1 MTGVVEISG
10 AGVAL
15 GGRPIVRDV
24 DVSVSS
30 GEVVALL
37 GANGSGQVHAGQGD
51 GRAAPAEHGQH
62 PALRRGPD
70 RLPASGTAS
79 ATCRSA
85 RRSPRACPRRWPRSS
100 PPAGSRV
107 ASRSSRCGART
118 GVAIRE
124 ALEAVDLADR
134 AHHQVS
140 TLSGGQQQRVL
151 MARTLAGRPE
161 LLVLDEPNAGV
172 DLESQQAIAN
182 TLATLTAAGATI
194 VVVLHELGPFADL
207 IQRTL
212 DAARGPSGVRR
223 AADRSRAT
231 PTTTITTGRPRRRC
245 SAPACGPR
253 STEGRPD
260 GHPLHPVHDPGADR
274 RSGHRTRRTGGRHL
288 PRPAPAVPDGR
299 RHRARL
305 RHRRRARPAH
315 RHLPHVHGRRRRR
328 SSARC

>member
-1 MTGVVEISG
+1 MTRASWTISG

-24 DVSVSS
+24 DVSVNS

-37 GANGSGQVHAGQGD
+37 GANGSGKSTLVKAMVGL
-51 GRAAPAEHGQH
+51 H
-62 PALRRGPD
+62 PLSTGSIRLFGEDAD
-70 RLPASGTAS
+70 RLPAVAP
-79 ATCRSA
+79 A
-85 RRSPRACPRRWPRSS
+85 RLRAAALDDRAGRALDGGRDRRAPD
-100 PPAGSRV
+100 GSRG
-107 ASRSSRCGART
+107 ASRSCPMRREDRL
-118 GVAIRE
+118 AIRE

-182 TLATLTAAGATI
+182 TLGTLTAAGATI

-212 DAARGPSGVRR
+212 VLREGRLVYDGPPIDPRSPRR
-223 AADRSRAT
+223 
-231 PTTTITTGRPRRRC
+231 TTITTGRPLPPLLRPGVR
-245 SAPACGPR
+245 APF
-253 STEGRPD
+253 D
-260 GHPLHPVHDPGADR
+260 GG
-274 RSGHRTRRTGGRHL
+274 TT
-288 PRPAPAVPDGR
+288 
-299 RHRARL
+299 
-305 RHRRRARPAH
+305 
-315 RHLPHVHGRRRRR
+315 
-328 SSARC
+328 